1 MAEVLQE
8 KQKKGF
14 ELDRKKKR
22 LLFYLSIVILPTIQF
37 CILYIYVN
45 FNTIIL
51 GFKSYEIIP
60 GQLGYKVGFAGL
72 ENFKVAW
79 QVLTSESAM
88 LKNSLLLFV
97 WNLLIGTTLALVFSF
112 YIYKK
117 FPCSTVFR
125 VLLFMPQIVSGLIL
139 GLLFKYV
146 VGEVYTALFSQEFG
160 LLENP
165 ATKFG
170 TVLFYEIWVGFG
182 VNVIMYTGAMSGIN
196 ESVVES
202 AHLDG
207 AGLIQEFV
215 YITLPLIYNTL
226 STFIIVQVSSIFT
239 AQMHLYTLFG
249 TGANELST
257 FGYYLYLQALQ
268 SDVVVTKT
276 GYLSYPQLSALGFII
291 SCIMIPIV
299 LGMRKLMEK
308 VGPSTD

>member
-1 MAEVLQE
+1 MAATIHE
-8 KQKKGF
+8 KRKNGLA
-14 ELDRKKKR
+14 LDRKKKR

-37 CILYIYVN
+37 CILYLYVN

-51 GFKSYEIIP
+51 GFKNYEVIP
-60 GQLGYKVGFAGL
+60 GQLGYKVVFAGL

-79 QVLTSESAM
+79 RVLTSETGM

-97 WNLLIGTTLALVFSF
+97 WNLFVGTTLALVFSY

-117 FPCSTVFR
+117 YPCSTVFR
-125 VLLFMPQIVSGLIL
+125 VLLFMPQIVSGLIF

-146 VGEVYTALFSQEFG
+146 VGEVYMALFSQELS
-160 LLENP
+160 LLENVS
-165 ATKFG
+165 TKFG
-170 TVLFYEIWVGFG
+170 TVLFYEIWIGFG
-182 VNVIMYTGAMSGIN
+182 VNVIMYTGAMSNIN
-196 ESVVES
+196 ESIVES

-207 AGLIQEFV
+207 AGLLREFV
-215 YITLPLIYNTL
+215 YITLPMIYNTL
-226 STFIIVQVSSIFT
+226 TTFIIVQISSIFT

-257 FGYYLYLQALQ
+257 FGYYLYLQALN

-299 LGMRKLMEK
+299 LLTRKLMEK
-308 VGPSTD
+308 FGPSID